1 MNCNQLL
8 TLNKHSVILYVNKN
22 RNEIEVAFFIS
33 TMLDVSG
40 TDEDI
45 GKEKM
50 PKGYDAW
57 DHTAW
62 AQREQCCDCHRKMEC
77 YLNYT

>member
-1 MNCNQLL
+1 MERL
-8 TLNKHSVILYVNKN
+8 TLFKGSVILYVDKS

-33 TMLDVSG
+33 TMLDVAG

-50 PKGYDAW
+50 PKGYDTW
-57 DHTAW
+57 NHTTW
-62 AQREQCCDCHRKMEC
+62 AQRE
-77 YLNYT
+77 